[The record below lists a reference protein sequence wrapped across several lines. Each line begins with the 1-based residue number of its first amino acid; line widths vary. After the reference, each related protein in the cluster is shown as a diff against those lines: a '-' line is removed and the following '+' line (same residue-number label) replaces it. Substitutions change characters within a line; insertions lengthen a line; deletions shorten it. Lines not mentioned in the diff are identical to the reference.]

1 MTKGNGYLY
10 KIKRILAYL
19 NPTTNRAKNFGAAD
33 SQLAADLG
41 VTKADIRN
49 YRKDNGLTWHE
60 LNDMTTMQLVPT
72 DVNAKFG
79 HLGGVSEVRHGMMVK
94 P

>member
-1 MTKGNGYLY
+1 M
-10 KIKRILAYL
+10 
-19 NPTTNRAKNFGAAD
+19 
-33 SQLAADLG
+33 G

-79 HLGGVSEVRHGMMVK
+79 NLGGVSEVRHGMMVK

>member
-1 MTKGNGYLY
+1 M
-10 KIKRILAYL
+10 
-19 NPTTNRAKNFGAAD
+19 
-33 SQLAADLG
+33 G